1 MARIDRQFAEYRAQA
16 LANPVTRANQP
27 ILPKIELPGFIA
39 LALSVNL

>member
-1 MARIDRQFAEYRAQA
+1 MSRLDRQFANYRAEA

>member
-1 MARIDRQFAEYRAQA
+1 VARQDRQFAQYRAEA

-39 LALSVNL
+39 LAVSVNL